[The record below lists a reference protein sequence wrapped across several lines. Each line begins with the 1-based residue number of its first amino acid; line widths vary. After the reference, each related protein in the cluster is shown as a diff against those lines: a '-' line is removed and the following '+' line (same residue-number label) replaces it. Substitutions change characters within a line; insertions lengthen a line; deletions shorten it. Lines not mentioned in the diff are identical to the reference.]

1 MAAGTVEVDPATT
14 TELPLT
20 AAQAGIWFAQ
30 AIDPEN
36 PIYTTG
42 ERVDLHGP
50 LDAEAFVRAVRV
62 AVDEADALHV
72 RVREVDGEPR
82 QRFLGPDERPD
93 WTVDRV
99 DLRAEAD
106 PEAAAVAWMRD
117 ALAEPIHPASGTV
130 LFGQAL
136 LRLGD
141 DHHVWF
147 HRYHHLVTD
156 AYGFSLIAR
165 RVAAVATALA
175 TGEEVPPRRFG
186 SAADLLVGEH
196 EVSATQR
203 KADRAFFA
211 DRFPAA
217 PAAVTLGPGAA
228 LTSHTFLREGT
239 TLPASV
245 VEGLGSSW
253 PNAVV
258 AAVAVLLARHGSG
271 GPEDAPGEIA
281 IGVPMMNRLTGP
293 NRSVASRTPGM
304 LVTIVPVRVTVDP
317 SATVGD
323 LVVAVEAEVTEARG
337 HARYGLEDLR
347 RDRGARAERSV
358 PWVNVKPFADAP
370 TIGSDVTGTARPVSG
385 GPVHDLAVNAQ
396 RAPDG
401 SLHLDVDAN
410 PAAHDPDV
418 LAAHARRLAGLI
430 TTMAAVDPST
440 RVGSLAV
447 LDGDEAAAAL
457 AAGTGPSVPTEW
469 SRRSLATLL
478 GDAVRDGGERP
489 AVGTLTY
496 PELDR
501 RARAVAAAL
510 VAAGAGP
517 DALVAL
523 ALPRDEH
530 LVVGV
535 LAAVYAEAGW
545 VPLDLDVPPA
555 RLGAILEDAAPVV
568 ALVAGETAAAF
579 EEAAPGVPTLD
590 VSSAAMVTSD
600 GTNAPGT
607 DAHAAHVIHTSGS
620 TGRPKGVVVPR
631 AALRTFL
638 LDMLPRTALA
648 PGSTLI
654 AVTTVGF
661 DIAALE
667 LLVPLLAG
675 ARIVVA
681 PRRTVQDP
689 AKLAALVAET
699 PRPLTIQAT
708 PTLYRALLD
717 VGASLDEVT
726 VLVGGEALPAS
737 LHADLLAAGARSVT
751 NVYGPT
757 ETTVW
762 STASSGTAIG
772 RAITGTTAHV
782 LDGSLQPVP
791 PRVVG
796 ELYLAGAGVARGY
809 LDRFAL
815 TAERFVADPHGP
827 AGTRMYRTGDLARR
841 DDDGD
846 LHYVGR
852 ADQQVKVRGHRIE
865 PGEIEAALDELD
877 GVSRS
882 LVTVRD
888 DRLVAYLVGPSDL
901 DVGTVRERLGDRL
914 PAHLLPSAV
923 VVLDAFPETP
933 NGKIDRKR
941 LPDPGSRRRVAR
953 DPSGPAETEVCAL
966 VGELLGVEA
975 GPDDDFFALG
985 GHSLL
990 AARLVARLGHRL
1002 SVRDVFDVATLAD
1015 LAARVVA
1022 DSLPSDVSKAA
1033 VLTSGGLSTDGE
1045 APLSPAQRSLWF
1057 LHRLQ
1062 GPTATWTIPLVL
1074 SGQFD
1079 ADPLE
1084 AALRDVV
1091 ERHEPLRTIPRED
1104 EDGVWQRVVEPDVRL
1119 HVTDTQ
1125 DAEAAIEQ
1133 AVREPLDV
1141 GNEIPLRATLVR
1153 SGEEHALVLAVHH
1166 LAGDEWSLA
1175 TLVDD
1180 LATAYT
1186 ARTGGAEPAFTP
1198 LPTTYGRYSQA
1209 YASSPAALDRWR
1221 ERLADAPAEVTLAP
1235 DRPRPARPSQ
1245 DGGEVRFRWDEAL
1258 HRDVRA
1264 AARATGTTT
1273 FMVVH
1278 AALTVLVGGE
1288 DVVIGTPVAR
1298 RDDPDLEPLVGLF
1311 VGLVALR
1318 VSTAGAGTVRDLLAR
1333 VRDADLD
1340 AVGDADVPFDTVVG
1354 AVDPPRRRGRH
1365 PLFQVM
1371 LSHREVRAE
1380 SPWRTELR
1388 GTGTSKL
1395 DLTVELTETRG
1406 ADGIDGRLEY
1416 ATELYDEATA
1426 RTVVDD
1432 LERVL
1437 RALVA
1442 DVDGPLAGLSE
1453 GALRST
1459 RSSDGAL
1466 RSGAGGAAPDGEGR
1480 PSADRSSEGA
1490 LRSPEAERAL
1500 VGVIAD
1506 VLGVDTV
1513 GPDDDFFAL
1522 GGDSI
1527 ASIRVTSRAR
1537 AAGWVV
1543 EVADVLDLRTPAALA
1558 TVAQP
1563 AEETTP
1569 AVTNEPLVDLDEDE
1583 FDDLGFDE

>member
-1 MAAGTVEVDPATT
+1 MADG
-14 TELPLT
+14 ELPLT

-30 AIDPEN
+30 ILDPGN
-36 PIYTTG
+36 PVYTTG
-42 ERVDLHGP
+42 ERVDLHGA
-50 LDAEAFVRAVRV
+50 LDAEAFVTAVRT

-82 QRFLGPDERPD
+82 QRFLAPGERPD
-93 WTVDRV
+93 WSVERV
-99 DLRAEAD
+99 DLRDEAD
-106 PEAAAVAWMRD
+106 PEAAAAAWMRA
-117 ALAEPIHPASGTV
+117 ALAEPIDPSSGTL

-136 LRLGD
+136 LRLGE

-147 HRYHHLVTD
+147 HRYHHLVMD

-165 RVAAVATALA
+165 RVAAVASALVA
-175 TGEEVPPRRFG
+175 GEEIPARRFG
-186 SAADLLVGEH
+186 SAAELLAGEH
-196 EVSATQR
+196 ELSAAHR
-203 KADRAFFA
+203 EADRAFFA
-211 DRFPAA
+211 ERFPSA
-217 PAAVTLGPGAA
+217 PDAVTLGPGAA

-239 TLPASV
+239 TLPAAV
-245 VEGLGSSW
+245 IEGLGSSW

-271 GPEDAPGEIA
+271 GPEDAPGEVVV
-281 IGVPMMNRLTGP
+281 GVPMMNRLTGP
-293 NRSVASRTPGM
+293 NRSVASTTPGM

-317 SATVGD
+317 AATVAD
-323 LVVAVEAEVTEARG
+323 LVASVAAEVTEARE
-337 HARYGLEDLR
+337 HARYGVEDLR
-347 RDRGARAERSV
+347 RDRSGRTERSV

-370 TIGSDVTGTARPVSG
+370 TIGDVTGTARPVSG

-410 PAAHDPDV
+410 PAAHDPTV
-418 LAAHARRLAGLI
+418 LAGHTRRLARLI
-430 TTMAAVDPST
+430 TTMAGAGPDV
-440 RVGSLAV
+440 RVGALPL
-447 LDGDEAAAAL
+447 LDDEEAAAAL
-457 AAGTGPSVPTEW
+457 TAGTGPSLPVDW
-469 SRRSLATLL
+469 SRRSLAGLL
-478 GDAVRDGGERP
+478 GDAVREGGDRP

-496 PELDR
+496 AELDR
-501 RARAVAAAL
+501 RARAVAAEL

-523 ALPRDEH
+523 ALPRDEQ

-568 ALVAGETAAAF
+568 ALVAADTAAAF
-579 EEAAPGVPTLD
+579 GEAAPGVPTLD
-590 VSSAAMVTSD
+590 VSSAAMLTSD
-600 GTNAPGT
+600 GTEAPGT

-648 PGSTLI
+648 PGSTLV

-689 AKLAALVAET
+689 AKLTALIAET
-699 PRPLTIQAT
+699 PRPLTVQAT

-717 VGASLDEVT
+717 VGATLDEVT

-751 NVYGPT
+751 NLYGPT

-762 STASSGTAIG
+762 STTSGGTPIG

-782 LDGSLQPVP
+782 LDPALQPVP
-791 PRVVG
+791 PGVVG

-809 LDRFAL
+809 LDRPGL

-882 LVTVRD
+882 VVTVRD
-888 DRLVAYLVGPSDL
+888 DRLVAFLVGPSDL
-901 DVGTVRERLGDRL
+901 DVGTVRERLGGRL

-941 LPDPGSRRRVAR
+941 LPDPGTSRRRAAR
-953 DPSGPAETEVCAL
+953 APSGPAETEVCAL
-966 VGELLGVEA
+966 VSELLGAEA

-990 AARLVARLGHRL
+990 AARLVARLGRGL
-1002 SVRDVFDVATLAD
+1002 TVRDVFDAPTLAD
-1015 LAARVVA
+1015 LAAA
-1022 DSLPSDVSKAA
+1022 LPAEDSSASEAGSDASPAPE
-1033 VLTSGGLSTDGE
+1033 VLSRDGE

-1074 SGQFD
+1074 YGTFED
-1079 ADPLE
+1079 GPLE

-1104 EDGVWQRVVEPDVRL
+1104 DDGVWQRVVEPDVRL
-1119 HVTDTQ
+1119 HLTDTQ

-1153 SGEEHALVLAVHH
+1153 NGAEDALVLAVHH
-1166 LAGDEWSLA
+1166 VAADEWSLA

-1180 LATAYT
+1180 LAHAYD
-1186 ARTGGAEPAFTP
+1186 ARRRDEAPAFAP
-1198 LPTTYGRYSQA
+1198 LPTTYGRYSRA
-1209 YASSPAALDRWR
+1209 RTWSPAALDRRR
-1221 ERLADAPAEVTLAP
+1221 ERLADAPAEVTVAP
-1235 DRPRPARPSQ
+1235 DRPRPARPTPA
-1245 DGGEVRFRWDEAL
+1245 GGEVRFTWDAAL

-1264 AARATGTTT
+1264 LARATGTTT

-1278 AALTVLVGGE
+1278 AALAVLLGE
-1288 DVVIGTPVAR
+1288 DDVVIGAPVAR
-1298 RDDPDLEPLVGLF
+1298 RDEEELEPLVGLF

-1318 VSTAGAGTVRDLLAR
+1318 VRTAGAGTVRELLAR

-1340 AVGDADVPFDTVVG
+1340 AVADADVPFDTVVA
-1354 AVDPPRRRGRH
+1354 AVDPPRVRGRH

-1380 SPWRTELR
+1380 EPWRSELR
-1388 GTGTSKL
+1388 GTGTAKL

-1406 ADGIDGRLEY
+1406 ADGIGGRLEY
-1416 ATELYDEATA
+1416 AAELYDEATA
-1426 RTVVDD
+1426 RTVVDE

-1442 DVDGPLAGLSE
+1442 DADGALAGLSE
-1453 GALRST
+1453 GALRSGS
-1459 RSSDGAL
+1459 SSDGAL
-1466 RSGAGGAAPDGEGR
+1466 RSEPGGAAPDGEGR
-1480 PSADRSSEGA
+1480 PSATSSSEGA
-1490 LRSPEAERAL
+1490 VRSPEAERAL

-1506 VLGVDTV
+1506 VLGVETV
-1513 GPDDDFFAL
+1513 AADADFFAL

-1527 ASIRVTSRAR
+1527 ASIRVSSRAR
-1537 AAGWVV
+1537 GAGWLI
-1543 EVADVLDLRTPAALA
+1543 EVADVLDLRTAAGLA
-1558 TVAQP
+1558 TVARP
-1563 AEETTP
+1563 ADGTTP
-1569 AVTNEPLVDLDEDE
+1569 AVTNAPLVDLDEDE